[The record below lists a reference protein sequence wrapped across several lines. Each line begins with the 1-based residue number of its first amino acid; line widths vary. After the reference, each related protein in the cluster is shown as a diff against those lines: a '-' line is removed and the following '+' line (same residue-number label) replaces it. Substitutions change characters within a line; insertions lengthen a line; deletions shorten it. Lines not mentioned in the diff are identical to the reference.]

1 MIKAVLTRSSAI
13 LLHCRCLESDLQETR
28 MRLSVII
35 IACNEADNI
44 VDCLNSV
51 AFADERIVLDS
62 GSTDDTVALAE
73 AAGAKVHV
81 THDWPGF
88 GPQKNR
94 ALDLAQGEWV
104 LSLDAD
110 ERVTPALA
118 AEIQAVIS
126 DPRSGAAYEI
136 PRLSSFC
143 GKFIRHSGWWPDAVL
158 RLFRR
163 GQARFSDAA
172 VHERVVTDA
181 PVGRLK
187 AHFLHY
193 TYPDLASA
201 IQKMNRYSSDA
212 AATLHAKG
220 RRASILSAL
229 GHSAWTFFR
238 IYVLRRGFLDGG
250 HGFVLAVLAAM
261 GNFSRYVKLAFLN
274 RALPPRPTDDRS

>member
-1 MIKAVLTRSSAI
+1 
-13 LLHCRCLESDLQETR
+13 

-44 VDCLNSV
+44 VDCLASV

-62 GSTDDTVALAE
+62 GSTDDTVALAR
-73 AAGAKVHV
+73 AAGARVEV
-81 THDWPGF
+81 TPDWPGF

-94 ALDLAQGEWV
+94 ALDLATGDWV
-104 LSLDAD
+104 LSIDAD

-118 AEIQAVIS
+118 EEIQAVIVTGQS
-126 DPRSGAAYEI
+126 VAAYEI

-143 GKFIRHSGWWPDAVL
+143 GKFIRHSGWRPDAVL

-163 GQARFSDAA
+163 DVARFTDAA
-172 VHERVVTDA
+172 VHERVITEA

-193 TYPDLASA
+193 TYPDLGSA
-201 IQKMNRYSSDA
+201 ILKMNRYSSDA
-212 AATLHAKG
+212 AAMMHAKG
-220 RRASILSAL
+220 RRASIASAF
-229 GHSAWTFFR
+229 GHSVWTFTR
-238 IYVLRRGFLDGG
+238 IYLLRRGFLDGG

-261 GNFSRYVKLAFLN
+261 GSFSRYTKLAFLN
-274 RALPPRPTDDRS
+274 RALPARPADDRR